1 MKTFSFNSFRKDLK
15 NYRQERPIYS
25 GASEKFREM
34 IRTEFKD
41 TWVKMICFGQV
52 KTGSVNRKPASQ
64 AC

>member
-25 GASEKFREM
+25 GASEKFRE

-41 TWVKMICFGQV
+41 TWVKMIHSGQV